1 MLSIKSRRDPDK
13 KRKKKQKVV
22 QKIKYED
29 YDDYH
34 KNQIAKREKD
44 ELEQALKESNKLAM
58 AQTEVRV
65 PNQTRAVQTW
75 KSSLTGNMSDTEP
88 KIKKKLDF
96 IRFLEMSRWI
106 RGSKMNQFRQMSL
119 EFAHSTGNQK

>member
-13 KRKKKQKVV
+13 RKKKQKIV

-44 ELEQALKESNKLAM
+44 ELEQALKESNKLVM

-65 PNQTRAVQTW
+65 PNQTRAVRTW
-75 KSSLTGNMSDTEP
+75 KSSLTGKMPDTEP
-88 KIKKKLDF
+88 KIKTKLDF

-119 EFAHSTGNQK
+119 EFAH

>member
-34 KNQIAKREKD
+34 KNQIAKREKG
-44 ELEQALKESNKLAM
+44 ELEKALKESNKLAM
-58 AQTEVRV
+58 AQIEVRV
-65 PNQTRAVQTW
+65 SNQTRAVWTW
-75 KSSLTGNMSDTEP
+75 KNSLTGNMSDIEP
-88 KIKKKLDF
+88 KIKTKLDF
-96 IRFLEMSRWI
+96 IRFLEMSRLI

-119 EFAHSTGNQK
+119 EFAH

>member
-22 QKIKYED
+22 PKIKYED

-65 PNQTRAVQTW
+65 PNQTRAVRTW
-75 KSSLTGNMSDTEP
+75 TSSLTGNMPDSEP
-88 KIKKKLDF
+88 KIKTKLDF

-119 EFAHSTGNQK
+119 EFAH

>member
-34 KNQIAKREKD
+34 KNQIAKREKG
-44 ELEQALKESNKLAM
+44 ELEKALKESNKLAM
-58 AQTEVRV
+58 AQIEVRV
-65 PNQTRAVQTW
+65 SNLVRTW
-75 KSSLTGNMSDTEP
+75 KNSLTGNMSDIEP
-88 KIKKKLDF
+88 KIKTKLDF
-96 IRFLEMSRWI
+96 IRFLEMSR
-106 RGSKMNQFRQMSL
+106 
-119 EFAHSTGNQK
+119 

>member
-44 ELEQALKESNKLAM
+44 ELEKALKESNKLAM

-65 PNQTRAVQTW
+65 PNQTRAVRTW
-75 KSSLTGNMSDTEP
+75 KSSLTGNMMDTEP
-88 KIKKKLDF
+88 KIKTKLDF

-119 EFAHSTGNQK
+119 EFAH